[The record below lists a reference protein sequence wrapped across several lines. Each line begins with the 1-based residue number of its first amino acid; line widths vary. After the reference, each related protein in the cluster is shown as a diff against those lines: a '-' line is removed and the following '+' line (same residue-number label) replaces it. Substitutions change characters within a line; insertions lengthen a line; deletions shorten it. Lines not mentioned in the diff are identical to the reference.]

1 MWDKVLS
8 LIKSKHNE
16 TVFETWFADL
26 QIKSIDE
33 NLNIINL
40 SCKHDPAV
48 KMLTNK
54 YLTLLEDT
62 IFEVFGKK
70 YSVNVRTLSYYQEL
84 EKNKKTRKPK
94 IEGAEIE
101 LNPLQNF
108 ENFVVGDNNS
118 LAHAAAFAV
127 SESPSQMYNPLFLY
141 GGSGL
146 GKTHLM
152 NAIGTYIIKN
162 NPSLSVLYVTSEMF
176 TNEFVDSLKNSN
188 TNRFKNK
195 YRKVDVLLI
204 DDIQF
209 LEGKIQTQEE
219 FFHTFNAL
227 FQENK
232 QIVITGDRP
241 PKDLTVLD
249 ERLRTRFA
257 YNLVADLQP
266 AKFET
271 RVAILKKKIEISGLS
286 WNSDIEEV
294 CFLIAEKVTDNV
306 RSLEGT
312 IQRLI
317 SFSNVLDEKINLD
330 LAKRVLPDILEGN
343 EKTITP
349 ERIRSIVAKF
359 YKIKVSEMDSK
370 KRNAEIVLPRQVAM
384 LLCRKNT
391 DLSFQNIGKLF
402 GGKNYSTVIAS
413 INKIEDSMRKDKN
426 LKEEIRQIE
435 EKIKANKS

>member
-26 QIKSIDE
+26 KIKSIDE

-84 EKNKKTRKPK
+84 EKNKKTKKPK